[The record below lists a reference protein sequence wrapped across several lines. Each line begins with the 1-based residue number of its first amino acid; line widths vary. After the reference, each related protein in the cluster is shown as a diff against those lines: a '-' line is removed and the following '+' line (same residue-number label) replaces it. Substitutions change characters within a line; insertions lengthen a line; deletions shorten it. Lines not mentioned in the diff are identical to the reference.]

1 MAEDPSNS
9 WPNCRATVTQ
19 LACDQCSATPVL
31 VILESS
37 AEHASVDNEPRR
49 RQSVLAL
56 DASPSEPFNA
66 LQLPAAPPQQL
77 PNTIV
82 KPCSKPSPSPT
93 PLQPMTSES
102 RTFWSDACY
111 HAQDKPLQAKLDA
124 AYASCGVTVR
134 IQIDNGIRCIAPGP
148 CCRLTAPDGI
158 NDSFA
163 LRVQLYPPLC

>member
-1 MAEDPSNS
+1 MA
-9 WPNCRATVTQ
+9 
-19 LACDQCSATPVL
+19 
-31 VILESS
+31 
-37 AEHASVDNEPRR
+37 
-49 RQSVLAL
+49 
-56 DASPSEPFNA
+56 
-66 LQLPAAPPQQL
+66 
-77 PNTIV
+77 
-82 KPCSKPSPSPT
+82 
-93 PLQPMTSES
+93 SES

-111 HAQDKPLQAKLDA
+111 NAQDKPLQAKLDA